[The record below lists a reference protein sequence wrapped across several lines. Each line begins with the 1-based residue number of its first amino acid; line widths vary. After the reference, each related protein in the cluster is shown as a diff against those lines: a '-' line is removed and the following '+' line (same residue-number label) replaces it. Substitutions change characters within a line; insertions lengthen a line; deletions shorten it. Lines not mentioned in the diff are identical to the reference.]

1 MPVRNSAPVGAP
13 IWIDLASS
21 DVERS
26 QAFYGAVFGWTFE
39 SAGPEYGGY
48 ITAIKDDRPIAG
60 MMVNDPQWNS
70 PDGWTTY
77 FHTTD
82 VKATL
87 DKAMAA
93 GAITC
98 GAPAEPMQ
106 VGDRGWMGMLS
117 DSSGAFFGL
126 WQPTGHRG
134 FEIVN
139 EHGAPVYFQWTGRDY
154 AKSQAFYRDVFGW
167 HIETVSDTDEFRY
180 STAIF
185 DGEALLGLMDGTGFM
200 PEDEPSKW
208 NFFFGAHDV
217 DKAVQLVID
226 NGGSVI
232 RDAEDT
238 PYGRLAAV
246 TDSTGAAFNLSSLQ

>member
-1 MPVRNSAPVGAP
+1 MPVRNFAPVGAP
-13 IWIDLASS
+13 TWIDLASS

-26 QAFYGAVFGWTFE
+26 QAFYGEVFGWAFE

-48 ITAIKDDRPIAG
+48 ITAVKDGRPVG
-60 MMVNDPQWNS
+60 GLMFNDPQWNS

-87 DKAMAA
+87 DGALAA
-93 GAITC
+93 GAVTC
-98 GAPAEPMQ
+98 GMVEPME
-106 VGDRGWMGMLS
+106 VEDKGWMGLVS
-117 DSSGAFFGL
+117 DPSGAFFGL

-134 FEIVN
+134 FELVN

-154 AKSQAFYRDVFGW
+154 AKTQQFYRDVFGW
-167 HIETVSDTDEFRY
+167 QLETVSDTDEFRY

-185 DGEALLGLMDGTGFM
+185 DGEALLGLMDGSAFL
-200 PEDEPSKW
+200 PEGAPSSW
-208 NFFFGAHDV
+208 NFFLRAEDV
-217 DKAVQLVID
+217 DKTVQLVID

-246 TDSTGAAFNLSSLQ
+246 ADCTGAAFNLSSLDS

>member
-26 QAFYGAVFGWTFE
+26 QAFYAEVFGWTFE
-39 SAGPEYGGY
+39 SAGPEFGGY
-48 ITAIKDDRPIAG
+48 VTASKDGRPTAG
-60 MMVNDPQWNS
+60 LMPNDPQWNS

-82 VKATL
+82 AKATL
-87 DKAMAA
+87 DAA
-93 GAITC
+93 IALGATTC
-98 GAPAEPMQ
+98 GAPVMEIQ
-106 VGDRGWMGMLS
+106 DKGWMGMLS
-117 DSSGAFFGL
+117 DPSGAFVGL
-126 WQPTGHRG
+126 WQPGGHRG

-154 AKSQAFYRDVFGW
+154 AGTQRFYRELFGW
-167 HIETVSDTDEFRY
+167 RVDTVSDTDEFRY
-180 STAIF
+180 STASF
-185 DGEALLGLMDGTGFM
+185 DGEALLGLMDGSAFL
-200 PEDEPSKW
+200 PAEQPSNW
-208 NFFFGAHDV
+208 NFFLGADDV
-217 DKAVQLVID
+217 DKTVQLVLD

-246 TDSTGAAFNLSSLQ
+246 ADCTGAVFNLSSLQ